1 MSGGTQWFRLDP
13 IRRSTVIRAMDQADQ
28 ALKKPAEKLAETGKT
43 VERASE
49 KVAETGKTVERT
61 TKKVSAETNRQT
73 MLAADRTLLATE
85 RTYAA
90 WVRTALSS
98 LAAGVGA
105 RALLEG
111 VIPLWLARLT
121 GSVLILF
128 AGFCLVAAV
137 WRHVWRP
144 VPPPPTD
151 LRPVP
156 RLLLVPMS
164 VFLLLVALAALLGI
178 WAA

>member
-1 MSGGTQWFRLDP
+1 
-13 IRRSTVIRAMDQADQ
+13 MDQPVAK
-28 ALKKPAEKLAETGKT
+28 AAAKAAAPATRQVAKTAKEVEKSSKAVEKSTKAVEKGTKT
-43 VERASE
+43 V
-49 KVAETGKTVERT
+49 VID
-61 TKKVSAETNRQT
+61 TNQQVT
-73 MLAADRTLLATE
+73 MAADRTLLAAE

-105 RALLEG
+105 RALLEN
-111 VIPLWLARLT
+111 VIPLWLAKLT
-121 GSVLILF
+121 ESVLVIF

-137 WRHVWRP
+137 WRQLWRP
-144 VPPPPTD
+144 VPPVID

-156 RLLLVPMS
+156 RELLVPLNG
-164 VFLLLVALAALLGI
+164 FLLLVAVAALIGI

>member
-1 MSGGTQWFRLDP
+1 MDEPAKDAAKQAAKAVAPATREVARTARKIEASSRQVEKSSKAVEAGTD
-13 IRRSTVIRAMDQADQ
+13 
-28 ALKKPAEKLAETGKT
+28 
-43 VERASE
+43 
-49 KVAETGKTVERT
+49 KVVGD
-61 TKKVSAETNRQT
+61 TNRQVT
-73 MLAADRTLLATE
+73 MAADRTLLATE

-111 VIPLWLARLT
+111 VVPLWLAKLT
-121 GSVLILF
+121 GSVLVVF

-137 WRHVWRP
+137 WRHLRP
-144 VPPPPTD
+144 PALPPGLD

-156 RLLLVPMS
+156 RALLLPLNG
-164 VFLLLVALAALLGI
+164 FLLLVAVAALIGI

>member
-1 MSGGTQWFRLDP
+1 
-13 IRRSTVIRAMDQADQ
+13 MDQADQ
-28 ALKKPAEKLAETGKT
+28 TLAKPAEKLARTGKAVARSSEKLAETGKA
-43 VERASE
+43 VERTSE
-49 KVAETGKTVERT
+49 KVAEAGKTVERT

-90 WVRTALSS
+90 WVRTGLSS

-105 RALLEG
+105 RALLED
-111 VIPLWLARLT
+111 VIPLWLASLT
-121 GSVLILF
+121 GSMLVIF
-128 AGFCLVAAV
+128 AGFCFVSAM
-137 WRHVWRP
+137 WRHFWRP

-156 RLLLVPMS
+156 RGLLLPLS
-164 VFLLLVALAALLGI
+164 AFLLLVAVAALIGI

>member
-1 MSGGTQWFRLDP
+1 MDEPAAKEAAEQAAKAVAPATREVARAASKIEESSRQVEKSTKAVEKGTD
-13 IRRSTVIRAMDQADQ
+13 
-28 ALKKPAEKLAETGKT
+28 
-43 VERASE
+43 
-49 KVAETGKTVERT
+49 KVVGD
-61 TKKVSAETNRQT
+61 TNRQLT
-73 MLAADRTLLATE
+73 LAADRTLLATE

-111 VIPLWLARLT
+111 IIPLWLAQLT
-121 GSVLILF
+121 GSVLVVF

-137 WRHVWRP
+137 WRHLWP
-144 VPPPPTD
+144 AVPPPTTD

-156 RLLLVPMS
+156 RALLLPLNA
-164 VFLLLVALAALLGI
+164 FLLLVALAALIGI